1 MIRLLPFLLALL
13 LSACGGGGGSGDTS
27 ASPGTTLPSTQTS
40 TGLTVSFSTS
50 SMAFEYVEGT
60 TPASQ
65 VMTASASGTTDKD
78 LLVGAEVTGTG
89 IALPIRVVIDPAA
102 RTGAITVT
110 PASGLAAGTY
120 LGTIKM
126 LACTTQACTVQH
138 GGSPHIVNYTV
149 TVKPGL
155 KLVQSSL
162 SLAAVETG
170 SPASS
175 RVDFLAPIP
184 SSSVQATVTYGSI
197 GGWLSATVTG
207 DHADV
212 LLTPAGLVAGSYTA
226 ALNFSVPATG
236 QLISLPVSLTVNSGL
251 SVAETASLKVD
262 SATSVEQMQ
271 GKIALAVAAGANIHI
286 WTAASDQPW
295 LKLAASSASIPAQP
309 AWSIDLAAF
318 GKLPNNAHSIAKVT
332 IGTDGGLVPRV
343 YTLDLQKALAE
354 VHGLDALALLEG
366 QSGDLLVYG
375 TGFTS
380 LTNPQAQLKIG
391 GAQPASVTVLGERVL
406 QVGLAALAA
415 GDYPVSLSSPAGESG
430 TPRLLRVTRRA
441 TYGYQAFDTE
451 GRKSTMLWDA
461 PSKSLFLVNQSLKS
475 VMRYAPVGGAFQLV
489 ATRSFSL
496 VDSIAMSPDHTV
508 LIVQVGTTKI
518 LKLSPTDLSTQ
529 TTLDL
534 NPGSGGAAAET
545 GVPLPVMGDNRML
558 NGTYGWVDLDTGAVT
573 AVNMNS
579 NDTFN
584 AAIWGAV
591 SGNGLR
597 MLRPDSG
604 LTSPRGPMHYLD
616 LLGDTFLAYSSDVTP
631 FFYRFAVNHDGS
643 SWAFNDQ
650 VFDFQQNLKGNIHLP
665 DGWVSNQ
672 SVFARDGSRLYLY
685 AQSDQGGNPARVYVV
700 DTSRALTTTTNFPV
714 LGFIPVADKP
724 NCPYNSNSGYYDN
737 CFTFETRITIADDD
751 QTLFLAGDK
760 KFVVLPIPPELRA
773 AVSLQVGG
781 AARVENVVST
791 RRR

>member
-1 MIRLLPFLLALL
+1 MFRLLPFLLALL

-27 ASPGTTLPSTQTS
+27 ASPGTTLPSTPTS

-50 SMAFEYVEGT
+50 SMAFEYLEGT
-60 TPASQ
+60 TPAAQ
-65 VMTASASGTTDKD
+65 VMTASATGTTDKD
-78 LLVGAEVTGTG
+78 FLVGAEVTGNG

-102 RTGAITVT
+102 RTGEITVT

-126 LACTTQACTVQH
+126 MACTTQACTVQH
-138 GGSPHIVNYTV
+138 GGSPHMVNYTV

-184 SSSVQATVTYGSI
+184 SSSVQATVAYGSI
-197 GGWLSATVTG
+197 GGWLSATVKG

-212 LLTPAGLVAGSYTA
+212 QLTPAGLVAGSYTA
-226 ALNFSVPATG
+226 TLKFSVPATG
-236 QLISLPVSLTVNSGL
+236 QLISLPVSLTVNSAL
-251 SVAETASLKVD
+251 SVAVSAGLKID
-262 SATSVEQMQ
+262 SATSLQQMQ
-271 GKIALAVAAGANIHI
+271 GTIALAVAAGANIHT
-286 WTAASDQPW
+286 WTATSDQPW
-295 LKLAASSASIPAQP
+295 LKLAASSATIPVQP
-309 AWSIDLAAF
+309 AWHIDLAAF

-332 IGTDGGLVPRV
+332 ISTDGGLAPRL

-354 VHGLDALALLEG
+354 VRGLDALALLEG

-391 GAQPASVTVLGERVL
+391 GAQPVSVTVLGERVL
-406 QVGLAALAA
+406 QVGLPAMAA

-441 TYGYQAFDTE
+441 SYGYQAFDTE
-451 GRKSTMLWDA
+451 GRKSTMVWDA
-461 PSKSLFLVNQSLKS
+461 PTKSVFLVNQSLKS
-475 VMRYAPVGGAFQLV
+475 VMRYALVSGAFQLV
-489 ATRSFSL
+489 ATRSFSSI
-496 VDSIAMSPDHTV
+496 DSIAMSPDRTA

-518 LKLSPTDLSTQ
+518 LKLSPADLSTQ

-534 NPGSGGAAAET
+534 NSGSGGAAAEL

-573 AVNMNS
+573 AVNS
-579 NDTFN
+579 NDSFN
-584 AAIWGAV
+584 AASWGAV

-604 LTSPRGPMHYLD
+604 LTTPRGPMHYLD
-616 LLGDTFLAYSSDVTP
+616 VLSDKFLAYTGNVTP

-643 SWAFNDQ
+643 SWAFNNQ
-650 VFDFQQNLKGNIHLP
+650 VFDFQQNLKGNIQLP
-665 DGWVSNQ
+665 DGWLSNQ
-672 SVFARDGSRLYLY
+672 SVFSRDGSRLYLY
-685 AQSDQGGNPARVYVV
+685 AQSELGGVQARVYVF
-700 DTSRALTTTTNFPV
+700 DTSRSLTTTTNFPV
-714 LGFIPVADKP
+714 LGFIPIADKP
-724 NCPYNSNSGYYDN
+724 NCPYNSNSGYLDGCY
-737 CFTFETRITIADDD
+737 TFETRITIADDD

-760 KFVVLPIPPELRA
+760 KFVVLPIPAGLRA
-773 AVSLQVGG
+773 AVIQQVGG
-781 AARVENVVST
+781 AARVENQVRSL
-791 RRR
+791 RR